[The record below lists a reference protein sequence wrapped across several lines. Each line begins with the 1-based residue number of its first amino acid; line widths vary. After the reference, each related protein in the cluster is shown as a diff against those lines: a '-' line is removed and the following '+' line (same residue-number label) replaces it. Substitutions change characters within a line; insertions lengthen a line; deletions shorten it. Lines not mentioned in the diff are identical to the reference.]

1 MTTNSQIFRDC
12 AAKCLQVAEQ
22 ADVNERVRLMQVAT
36 GWIKLADEAD
46 AERVKQVAAEGW
58 TFVRRV

>member
-1 MTTNSQIFRDC
+1 MTTNSQTFRDY

-46 AERVKQVAAEGW
+46 AQRVERAEGR
-58 TFVRRV
+58 TFARRV